1 MYAVVKTGGKQHVVN
16 EGDELLIEHIP
27 GEAGDSV
34 ELKDVVLL
42 GGEGKTVADK
52 AALAKMKVHATIVEQ
67 LKDKKVLVFKYKPKK
82 RYRRKKG
89 HRQMVTR
96 VSIDLIDDGSGKVKA
111 KAAKPA
117 PKAKAASKPAAKAKE
132 SAKPAAKAKEAPKT
146 ATKPKAPAKSKTAAK
161 PAEPK
166 AKAQTEA
173 RTAKTS
179 AKKPA
184 AKTEKPPGRSEGA
197 SAKDE
202 AKSKKTSG
210 GKGKK

>member
-16 EGDELLIEHIP
+16 EGDELLIERVP

-96 VSIDLIDDGSGKVKA
+96 VSIDLIDDGSGKAKATA

-117 PKAKAASKPAAKAKE
+117 PKAKVASKPAAKAKE
-132 SAKPAAKAKEAPKT
+132 SVKPAAKAKEAPKA
-146 ATKPKAPAKSKTAAK
+146 ATKPKAPAKRKTAAK
-161 PAEPK
+161 PAEPE

-173 RTAKTS
+173 RAAKT
-179 AKKPA
+179 A
-184 AKTEKPPGRSEGA
+184 AKTEKPSGDSEGA
-197 SAKDE
+197 SAKGE
-202 AKSKKTSG
+202 AKSKKTPG